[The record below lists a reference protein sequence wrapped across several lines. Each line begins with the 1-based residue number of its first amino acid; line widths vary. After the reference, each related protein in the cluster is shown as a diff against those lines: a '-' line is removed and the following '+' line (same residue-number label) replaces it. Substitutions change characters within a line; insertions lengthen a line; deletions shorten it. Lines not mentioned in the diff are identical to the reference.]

1 MIKPNT
7 SGISGL
13 FDRWPWLETAAFVG
27 PMVVHM
33 LVPQVTG
40 MFFDSSDPAVEATAY
55 TVSVAAQ
62 IVAAIALC
70 LLFVRVWLDHF
81 KFRVSILAVVVGV
94 VGYVL
99 WVGIC
104 VAEPERQFLSLFGLQ
119 DLWPSRTAFNPFKEI
134 GEGLHRTLFLAM
146 RFTTLALVVPVAEEL
161 FLRGFLVRWIEDV
174 DYKAVRFNKLSW
186 AAIVAPTV
194 CSVLTHPETVAA
206 IVWFSLV
213 TWLMIHTKNFWNCVV
228 AHMVTNLLLG
238 IHVVAYGTWELW

>member
-1 MIKPNT
+1 MIKRKT

-13 FDRWPWLETAAFVG
+13 FERWPWLETAAFVA

-33 LVPQVTG
+33 LVQQVTG

-62 IVAAIALC
+62 IIAAIALC
-70 LLFVRVWLDHF
+70 VLFARVWLDHF

-99 WVGIC
+99 WVWIC
-104 VAEPERQFLSLFGLQ
+104 GLQPERQFLSLFGWE
-119 DLWPSRTAFNPFKEI
+119 DLWPSRTAFDPFSEI
-134 GEGLHRTLFLAM
+134 SNSLHRTLFLAM
-146 RFTTLALVVPVAEEL
+146 RFTTLALIVPVAEEL

-174 DYKAVRFNKLSW
+174 DFKSVRFDKLSW
-186 AAIVAPTV
+186 AAIIAPTV
-194 CSVLTHPETVAA
+194 TSILTHPETVAA
-206 IVWFSLV
+206 IVWFSMV
-213 TWLMIHTKNFWNCVV
+213 TWLMIRTKSFWNCVV

-238 IHVVAYGTWELW
+238 IHVVVTGAWELW

>member
-1 MIKPNT
+1 MTKPNT

-13 FDRWPWLETAAFVG
+13 FELWPWLETAAFVA

-55 TVSVAAQ
+55 TVSVASQ
-62 IVAAIALC
+62 IIAAIALC
-70 LLFVRVWLDHF
+70 VLFGRVWLEHF
-81 KFRVSILAVVVGV
+81 KFRVSMLAVVVGV

-99 WVGIC
+99 WVLIC
-104 VAEPERQFLSLFGLQ
+104 GAEPERQFLSLFGLQ
-119 DLWPSRTAFNPFKEI
+119 DLWPSRTAFNPFEEI
-134 GEGLHRTLFLAM
+134 SDSTHRMFFLSI
-146 RFTTLALVVPVAEEL
+146 RFTTLALIVPVAEEL

-174 DYKAVRFNKLSW
+174 DFKSVRFDKLSW
-186 AAIVAPTV
+186 AAIIAPTV

-206 IVWFSLV
+206 IVWFSMV
-213 TWLMIHTKNFWNCVV
+213 TWLMIRTKSFWNCVV

-238 IHVVAYGTWELW
+238 IHVVATGAWELW